1 MSDRPQMCLQL
12 SCALSPPKAAP
23 KSKPSAA
30 GSILKGGATEKTSF
44 ARRAKRVIRSPRR
57 RCHAAARSRPGR
69 FRCDSGWSP
78 GRPAALRSPSLCSK
92 LPCSRPPR
100 FFLSRCGLGARPGRQ
115 LLRLRADPVRPL
127 AVPGLC
133 PSAPE
138 SVSPVRLPSAL
149 LLISPRPR
157 RTAPASPVRSG
168 RR

>member
-30 GSILKGGATEKTSF
+30 GSILNGGAAE
-44 ARRAKRVIRSPRR
+44 RAIRSPRR
-57 RCHAAARSRPGR
+57 RCHAAAAARRAPRFFLSRCGTL
-69 FRCDSGWSP
+69 
-78 GRPAALRSPSLCSK
+78 AAGSLSLRLRTQTAGLCARLGLYPSLRSK

-115 LLRLRADPVRPL
+115 LLRLRADPVRPA

-149 LLISPRPR
+149 LITRRR
-157 RTAPASPVRSG
+157 RTG
-168 RR
+168 